1 MALFEPLLQS
11 ERAGDLCHELKTLVQ
26 DTVRGLMARGKTQ
39 VKLAASDLDLFAE
52 SLRGLTLFEAERALY
67 RAAVDDLALTPADRE
82 GLIDFK
88 KQVIERDGHL
98 EFWPRLDD
106 LAAVGGLEKLKAW
119 LARRRNAFS
128 DAEGIAEATWVLG
141 PEEGPQ
147 KVRAVAVGG
156 TPMEFDATAVT
167 P

>member
-1 MALFEPLLQS
+1 MKRHPRTAILVLGWLGAGLLATGCEDLLQEPES
-11 ERAGDLCHELKTLVQ
+11 GNTPLPIQLREVSGNGQSGAPGSALPVPLR
-26 DTVRGLMARGKTQ
+26 VRVVGSDEVPRPGLW
-39 VKLAASDLDLFAE
+39 
-52 SLRGLTLFEAERALY
+52 
-67 RAAVDDLALTPADRE
+67 
-82 GLIDFK
+82 
-88 KQVIERDGHL
+88 L
-98 EFWPRLDD
+98 EWSV
-106 LAAVGGLEKLKAW
+106 VGGRGSVAP
-119 LARRRNAFS
+119 RNAFS